1 MTFISNHLKNSP
13 LLHPYNIRMDEKLGR
28 ILEIIAKGKDLTKLA
43 IKELSSYSMT
53 TVIKGV
59 DKLVKMGFITCLSR
73 NVKCGKPPSVI
84 NININSFAIVVIDK
98 YSSFYLAKITLD
110 GSVIEEMDV
119 NNILTIK
126 KLLSTITVFSK
137 NSPSFIY
144 ILSEKVLEFS
154 TLSNYFSCEIRVEGY
169 LLALSRIY
177 TEELNQKVGVLLI
190 GEEIWFCAN
199 GKMGYNIG
207 GLPSPI
213 ISVERGRL
221 TLSDVLSFKPSISA
235 VACTTENNKC
245 FYVAITD
252 LLQYIFHLS
261 EMDKIVLI
269 REKHDY
275 RLDGM
280 KELENCSIIPM
291 PDSKTIA
298 IKGCLLTLYGK

>member
-1 MTFISNHLKNSP
+1 MTFISNHLNNSP

-84 NININSFAIVVIDK
+84 NINIDSFALVVIDNNN
-98 YSSFYLAKITLD
+98 SFHIAKINLD

-119 NNILTIK
+119 DNIFTCDE
-126 KLLSTITVFSK
+126 LLSKLAGFSK
-137 NSPSFIY
+137 SSPSFIY
-144 ILSEKVLEFS
+144 ILSERVLDFS

-177 TEELNQKVGVLLI
+177 TEELNKKVGVLLI
-190 GEEIWFCAN
+190 GEEIRFCAN
-199 GKMGYNIG
+199 GEKGYNIG
-207 GLPSPI
+207 ALPSPI

-221 TLSDVLSFKPSISA
+221 TLSDVLSFKPYISA

-245 FYVAITD
+245 FFVAITD
-252 LLQYIFHLS
+252 LLQYIFLLS
-261 EMDKIVLI
+261 KVDKIVLI
-269 REKHDY
+269 REKHDC

-280 KELENCSIIPM
+280 EVLENCSIIPI